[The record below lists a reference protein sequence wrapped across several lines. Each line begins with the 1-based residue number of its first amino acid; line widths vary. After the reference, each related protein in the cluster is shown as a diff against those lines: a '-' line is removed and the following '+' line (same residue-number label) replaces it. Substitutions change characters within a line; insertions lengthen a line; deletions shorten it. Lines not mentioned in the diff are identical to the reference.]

1 MKKGFTLTELLVVV
15 LIIGILSSA
24 ALPKYR
30 RAVERAEMMEALTQ
44 GKTIYDSAVRYK
56 SANGDAPT
64 SFTQL
69 DAILTG
75 VNNSTGSAFQEGRFI
90 YELHQNL
97 VSVTKDDGSYKLDML
112 FPQHKDNGVFAPIY
126 CCPSTAWV
134 CKTAAGKDAPVVAN
148 CLELK

>member
-1 MKKGFTLTELLVVV
+1 MKKGFTLLELLVVV

-24 ALPKYR
+24 ALPQYR

-56 SANGDAPT
+56 SANGDSPT

-75 VNNSTGSAFQEGRFI
+75 VNNSTGNTFQEGRFI
-90 YELHQNL
+90 YELLNDHI
-97 VSVTKDDGSYKLDML
+97 VVTKDDRSYQLQMMFPKHLDT
-112 FPQHKDNGVFAPIY
+112 GVYAPTL
-126 CCPSTAWV
+126 CCPATAWV
-134 CKTAAGKDAPVVAN
+134 CKTAAGKNAAQVAG

>member
-97 VSVTKDDGSYKLDML
+97 
-112 FPQHKDNGVFAPIY
+112 
-126 CCPSTAWV
+126 
-134 CKTAAGKDAPVVAN
+134 
-148 CLELK
+148 